1 MFPVL
6 TRPRG
11 SKKATRDSFDTALK
25 DFKASLKDSE
35 LDLLM
40 VGPAAARPD
49 SLEAAVEVAATG
61 LKRPVHSFG
70 VVQAF
75 GGGEASLT
83 SSVCS
88 VAASFNS
95 VRSCWASAAGFSVCA
110 LSDVFAGAGLGIAF
124 GRAGTTGTA
133 GREGLGGTGV
143 VSPAAGID
151 CWGIEE
157 GVVGFVETVSSDT
170 GWLVGVPGR
179 GIIDSAVGSS
189 AGICS
194 VGIYCSSTSASA
206 SVSCEMI
213 GSSTGAAESSAA
225 GFRFLLVRLVGHGRS
240 GLENQGSYD
249 LLSDCNNKNGERS
262 HTGVLNGSVDI
273 SSRGGDEGAIL
284 NDVVCGVGGVIGA
297 GAACDECVE
306 EGVCGGSGW

>member
-11 SKKATRDSFDTALK
+11 SKKATRDSFETALK

-35 LDLLM
+35 LVLPM

-75 GGGEASLT
+75 GGGETSLT

-88 VAASFNS
+88 VEASFNS

-143 VSPAAGID
+143 VSPAAGI
-151 CWGIEE
+151 EE
-157 GVVGFVETVSSDT
+157 GVVGLVETVSSDT
-170 GWLVGVPGR
+170 GWLVGVSGR

-213 GSSTGAAESSAA
+213 GSSTCAAESSAA
-225 GFRFLLVRLVGHGRS
+225 GFRFLLVRLVGH
-240 GLENQGSYD
+240 
-249 LLSDCNNKNGERS
+249 
-262 HTGVLNGSVDI
+262 
-273 SSRGGDEGAIL
+273 
-284 NDVVCGVGGVIGA
+284 
-297 GAACDECVE
+297 
-306 EGVCGGSGW
+306 

>member
-1 MFPVL
+1 MLPVL

-25 DFKASLKDSE
+25 DFKASVKDSE
-35 LDLLM
+35 LVLPM
-40 VGPAAARPD
+40 AGAAAARPD

-70 VVQAF
+70 VVQAL

-88 VAASFNS
+88 VGASLDS
-95 VRSCWASAAGFSVCA
+95 VGSCWASAAGFSVCA
-110 LSDVFAGAGLGIAF
+110 FSDVFAGAGLISRGIAF

-143 VSPAAGID
+143 VSPAAGFD

-170 GWLVGVPGR
+170 G
-179 GIIDSAVGSS
+179 
-189 AGICS
+189 
-194 VGIYCSSTSASA
+194 
-206 SVSCEMI
+206 
-213 GSSTGAAESSAA
+213 
-225 GFRFLLVRLVGHGRS
+225 
-240 GLENQGSYD
+240 
-249 LLSDCNNKNGERS
+249 
-262 HTGVLNGSVDI
+262 
-273 SSRGGDEGAIL
+273 
-284 NDVVCGVGGVIGA
+284 
-297 GAACDECVE
+297 
-306 EGVCGGSGW
+306 